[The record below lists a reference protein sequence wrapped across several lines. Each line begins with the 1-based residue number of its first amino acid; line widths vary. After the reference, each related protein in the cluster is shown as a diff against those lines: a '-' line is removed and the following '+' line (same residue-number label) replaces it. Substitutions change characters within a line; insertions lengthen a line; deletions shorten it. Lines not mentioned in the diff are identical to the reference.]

1 MNKFATLLT
10 LMLAA
15 LFCALLAFWF
25 VRLRETSPP
34 IVALTPEQSARYFD
48 HAVQARLFGT
58 SPLISLETA
67 NVDIR
72 LAGVI
77 APSRDKD
84 QGVAVLAVESKP
96 MRAYRTGEQIA
107 PGIQLLEVQP
117 TRVFIGQNGARSEVR
132 LPVTKTG
139 LAPVN

>member
-1 MNKFATLLT
+1 MNKIATIVT
-10 LMLAA
+10 LMLAG
-15 LFCALLAFWF
+15 LLCALLAFWF
-25 VRLRETSPP
+25 VRLSEISPP
-34 IVALTPEQSARYFD
+34 IVALTPEQSTHHFD

-58 SPLISLETA
+58 STQISVNA
-67 NVDIR
+67 ASVDIR

-77 APSRDKD
+77 APSRDKE

-107 PGIQLLEVQP
+107 PGIQLLEVHP
-117 TRVFIGQNGARSEVR
+117 TRVLVGQNGVRSEVR
-132 LPVTKTG
+132 LPVTTTR